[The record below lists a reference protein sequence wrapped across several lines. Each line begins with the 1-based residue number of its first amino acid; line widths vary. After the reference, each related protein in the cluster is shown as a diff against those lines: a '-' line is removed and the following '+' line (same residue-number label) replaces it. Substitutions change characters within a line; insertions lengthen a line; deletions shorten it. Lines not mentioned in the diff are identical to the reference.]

1 MKTHRG
7 ILATAVAAVGLLAL
21 AGCSS
26 GSSPASSSSKD
37 SVTVF
42 ISGGANIQDLWQKSL
57 IPAFEKTHKG
67 YSFKVILDLHGTH
80 DTQTIAKLTS
90 AAQTKKDPGYDL
102 VDGAFISQVSQA
114 GLLTPVSTK
123 NIPNLKNVP
132 ASTLKAGGTS
142 GIPYRG
148 SSVLLAYNSDA
159 VKTPP
164 KTMDDLLAWIK
175 ANPGKFTYNT
185 PNTGGAGQS
194 FVTAVL
200 DKYVPAAVRE
210 QMVTGYDKSLESH
223 WDQGL
228 AELASLNPYVYQ
240 KGVYLNGNV
249 AAIDLLGSGQIDM
262 TPIWSDQLLTGLKS
276 GQLPPTTKYTQISN
290 PSLTGGAAYLG
301 IPKTS
306 THQKA
311 ALTVANWLLTPQAQ
325 ELMVTTVA
333 GYPVISLD
341 QLPASVQ
348 TTFKGTDSSN
358 LRPTYFASMNQ
369 DMNNLWAQKVPG
381 K

>member
-1 MKTHRG
+1 M
-7 ILATAVAAVGLLAL
+7 ATAVAAVGLLAL
-21 AGCSS
+21 AGCTSGGSS
-26 GSSPASSSSKD
+26 GGSSGAGASKD
-37 SVTVF
+37 LVTVF

-67 YSFKVILDLHGTH
+67 YSFNVILDLHGLH

-90 AAQTKKDPGYDL
+90 AAQAKKDPGYDL
-102 VDGAFISQVSQA
+102 VDGAFITEISKA
-114 GLLTPVSTK
+114 GLLTPVSTS

-132 ASTLKAGGTS
+132 ASTLTAGGTS

-148 SSVLLAYNSDA
+148 SSVLLAYNSA
-159 VKTPP
+159 TVKTPP
-164 KTMDDLLAWIK
+164 TTTDQLLAWIK
-175 ANPGKFTYNT
+175 AHPGKFTYNS
-185 PNTGGAGQS
+185 PGTGGSGQA
-194 FVTAVL
+194 FVQTVL
-200 DKYVPAAVRE
+200 DKYIPAADRAK
-210 QMVTGYDKSLESH
+210 MVAGYDKNLEQA
-223 WDQGL
+223 WDPGF
-228 AELASLNPYVYQ
+228 AELASLNPYIYQ
-240 KGVYLNGNV
+240 NGLYLNGNV
-249 AAIDLLGSGQIDM
+249 ASIDLLGSGQIDM
-262 TPIWSDQLLTGLKS
+262 TPIWSDQLLTGIKS
-276 GQLPPTTKYTQISN
+276 GQLPATTKYTQITD

-333 GYPVISLD
+333 GYPVVNLN

-348 TTFKGTDSSN
+348 ATFQGTDSSN
-358 LRPTYFASMNQ
+358 LRLTYFASMTQ
-369 DMNNLWAQKVPG
+369 DMNNQWSQKVPG